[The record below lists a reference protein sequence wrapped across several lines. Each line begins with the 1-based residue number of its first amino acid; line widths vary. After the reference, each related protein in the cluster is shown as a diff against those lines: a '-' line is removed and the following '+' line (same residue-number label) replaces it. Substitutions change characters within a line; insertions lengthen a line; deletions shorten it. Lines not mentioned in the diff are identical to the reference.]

1 MEQENQ
7 QPFWWINMCE
17 LPLTEQVHTIEE
29 IYALSEEK
37 RAELI
42 DGQIYETEPPSILQQ
57 RISIALANKI
67 ADYIDSKKG
76 DCEVFPAPLAVF
88 LNNDDTTY
96 VEPDISV
103 ICNNNKIDDRGCNG
117 APDMII
123 EIVSKSSQ
131 RMDYLTKLFKYR
143 TAGVREYWI
152 VDPMKRTVL
161 VYIFGENEDS
171 TQYVFEDDIPVGIYS
186 DLTINLSELLN

>member
-1 MEQENQ
+1 M
-7 QPFWWINMCE
+7 
-17 LPLTEQVHTIEE
+17 
-29 IYALSEEK
+29 A
-37 RAELI
+37 
-42 DGQIYETEPPSILQQ
+42 PPSMIHQ
-57 RISIALANKI
+57 RISFALARKI
-67 ADYIDSKKG
+67 ADYIDVNKG
-76 DCEVFPAPLAVF
+76 DCEVFPAPFAVF

-103 ICNNNKIDDRGCNG
+103 ICDKNKIDDRGCNG

-152 VDPMKRTVL
+152 VNPMKRTVL

-171 TQYVFEDDIPVGIYS
+171 TQYVFEDDIQVGIYS

>member
-1 MEQENQ
+1 MSLVREQ
-7 QPFWWINMCE
+7 
-17 LPLTEQVHTIEE
+17 THTIEE
-29 IYALSEEK
+29 IYALPDGQ
-37 RAELI
+37 RAELV
-42 DGQIYETEPPSILQQ
+42 DGQIYDMAPPTRIHQEIVQQ
-57 RISIALANKI
+57 LSRVIGN
-67 ADYIDSKKG
+67 YITGHKG
-76 DCEVFPAPLAVF
+76 ECKVYPAPFAVF
-88 LNNDDTTY
+88 LNNDDKTY

-103 ICNNNKIDDRGCNG
+103 ICDQQKLDDRGCNG

-152 VDPMKRTVL
+152 VNPMKRTVL

-171 TQYVFEDDIPVGIYS
+171 TQYVFEDDIRVGIYS
-186 DLTINLSELLN
+186 DLTINLSELIN

>member
-42 DGQIYETEPPSILQQ
+42 DGQIYETEPPSILHQ
-57 RISIALANKI
+57 RIIIALANKI